1 MIRVALES
9 SIQIL
14 RHPMKIFL
22 HTLLACTSLFQ
33 NSWLLAQS
41 PPQTSPKPNIILIM
55 TDDQG
60 WGQTGY
66 YKHPVLKTPNLDAMA
81 ANGLRFDRFYAGA
94 PVCSPTRASVLT
106 GRANN
111 RTGVPSHGH
120 ALRLQEKTI
129 ASALKQ
135 AGYATGHFGK
145 WHLNGLRG
153 PGAPILDNDPY
164 GPKGFGFETWMTV
177 TNFFDLDPLMGST
190 RGVHQFKG
198 DSSEIIVNQ
207 ALSFIKK
214 QKDAEK
220 PFLAVIWDGSP
231 HSPFEASEEDIAPF
245 KDLDKNS
252 QRHYAELV
260 AFDRSVGVLR
270 KTLRDL
276 DIAENTMVWFCSDN
290 GGLPKIKPT
299 TVGNLRGNKGTVYEG
314 GLRVPAI
321 LEWPAGIKPRITKYP
336 SSTMDIFPTIADLL
350 ELPKDNFLKPVDG
363 ESLKALFTKG
373 LKRRE
378 NAIPFRYQTKG
389 ALVDNNFKLVSSN
402 VRKNAFAL
410 YDLATDPG
418 EARDIS
424 KESTEQLQKMTAH
437 YLKWYQ
443 SVEDSIAGKDY
454 TGDFDPDSVPQ
465 PKFWT
470 SDKRYQK
477 RFKEWKKY
485 PGFEKIYKETKRRD
499 R

>member
-1 MIRVALES
+1 
-9 SIQIL
+9 
-14 RHPMKIFL
+14 MKIFL

-402 VRKNAFAL
+402 VQKNAFAL

-454 TGDFDPDSVPQ
+454 TGDFDPNSVPQ

>member
-1 MIRVALES
+1 
-9 SIQIL
+9 
-14 RHPMKIFL
+14 MKFL
-22 HTLLACTSLFQ
+22 TLLFLLFQ
-33 NSWLLAQS
+33 SSWLLAQS

-153 PGAPILDNDPY
+153 PGAPILDEDPY

-177 TNFFDLDPLMGST
+177 TNFFDLDPLMGSA

-252 QRHYAELV
+252 QKHYAELV
-260 AFDRSVGVLR
+260 AFDRSIGVLR

-276 DIAENTMVWFCSDN
+276 KIADNTMVWFCSDN

-350 ELPKDNFLKPVDG
+350 GLPQDNFLKPVDG
-363 ESLKALFTKG
+363 ESLKALFTKD

-389 ALVDNNFKLVSSN
+389 ALVDNNYKLVASN
-402 VRKNAFAL
+402 VQKNAFAL

-418 EARDIS
+418 ETKDIS
-424 KESTEQLQKMTAH
+424 KKSTEQFQKMTAH

-454 TGDFDPDSVPQ
+454 PGDFDPDSVPQ

-477 RFKEWKKY
+477 RFEEWKTY
-485 PGFEKIYKETKRRD
+485 PGFQKIYKETKRRD

>member
-1 MIRVALES
+1 
-9 SIQIL
+9 
-14 RHPMKIFL
+14 MKIFL

>member
-1 MIRVALES
+1 
-9 SIQIL
+9 
-14 RHPMKIFL
+14 MKFL
-22 HTLLACTSLFQ
+22 TLFFLLFQ
-33 NSWLLAQS
+33 SPWLWAQS

-66 YKHPVLKTPNLDAMA
+66 YKHPLLKTPNLDAMA

-153 PGAPILDNDPY
+153 PGAPILDEDPY

-177 TNFFDLDPLMGST
+177 TNFFDLDPLMGSA
-190 RGVHQFKG
+190 RGVHQLKG

-252 QRHYAELV
+252 QKHYAELV

-276 DIAENTMVWFCSDN
+276 KIADDTLVWFCSDN

-321 LEWPAGIKPRITKYP
+321 LEWPSGIKPRITSYP

-350 ELPKDNFLKPVDG
+350 ELPQDSFLKPVDG
-363 ESLKALFTKG
+363 ESLKALFTKD

-389 ALVDNNFKLVSSN
+389 ALVDNNFKLVASN
-402 VRKNAFAL
+402 VQKNTFAL

-418 EARDIS
+418 ETKDIS
-424 KESTEQLQKMTAH
+424 KESTEQFQKMIVH

-454 TGDFDPDSVPQ
+454 PEDFDPDSVPQ

-477 RFKEWKKY
+477 RFAEWKKY
-485 PGFEKIYKETKRRD
+485 PGFQKIYKETKRRD